1 LEIDIIDFFGSKK
14 KEITSMANEAGT
26 LIHQGGLYHEF
37 DRMTMSWSADVAF

>member
-1 LEIDIIDFFGSKK
+1 LEIDIIDFVAPRK

-37 DRMTMSWSADVAF
+37 DRMTMPWSADVAF